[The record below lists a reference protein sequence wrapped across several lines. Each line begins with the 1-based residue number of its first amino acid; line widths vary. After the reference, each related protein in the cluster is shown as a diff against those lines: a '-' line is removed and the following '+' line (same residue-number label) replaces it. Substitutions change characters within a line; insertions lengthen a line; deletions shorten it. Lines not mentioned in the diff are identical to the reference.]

1 MTRVGLTWADDE
13 GQGDTREDV
22 LFNSNDEWIKGE
34 ERRGGSP
41 RAIAA
46 EPGTRCV
53 PPAPSL
59 FWKQTAVRGFSPR
72 RSFISLT
79 ATTSPSCVV
88 NTHQRGGLLLTKQT
102 EEEFHFDGD
111 LYGERQA
118 TVRSAPRYVFV
129 TSEVDDEARK
139 QRALINLHSNTVCLF
154 FFSFPRILRVHM
166 YVEIPN
172 SLWNGPDIQSAMAD
186 TSQPQSEWSAGRTIM
201 YLSNVMDKVIFHFP
215 REQVA
220 KNQNNFGARW
230 YSQSSIHPW
239 Y

>member
-22 LFNSNDEWIKGE
+22 LFNSNDEWIKEE

-46 EPGTRCV
+46 EPGTHCV

-79 ATTSPSCVV
+79 ATTSRSCVV

-118 TVRSAPRYVFV
+118 AVRSAPRNIFV

-139 QRALINLHSNTVCLF
+139 QRALINLHSNTVCLVF
-154 FFSFPRILRVHM
+154 FFLSSYFMCTHVRG
-166 YVEIPN
+166 N
-172 SLWNGPDIQSAMAD
+172 SKQLVKWSRYSKCNGGHFTATVWMECRQDHHV
-186 TSQPQSEWSAGRTIM
+186 SQ
-201 YLSNVMDKVIFHFP
+201 
-215 REQVA
+215 
-220 KNQNNFGARW
+220 
-230 YSQSSIHPW
+230 
-239 Y
+239 